1 MPRQQAPVIDPDG
14 VNMIVEAI
22 MTEGYILK
30 DFSPF
35 TDEET
40 EAVYA
45 QAYRLVNQGQFEQAE
60 KLFEMLCQ
68 LDHFGAKYWMGL
80 GICRQQRKSFE
91 QAASAYAMVGILDHE
106 NPMPALRAAECY
118 MALQQWEAAE
128 SGLIAT
134 LHWSGDRPQHAEARA
149 RASALLEI
157 LERRKEQANG

>member
-1 MPRQQAPVIDPDG
+1 MARQQPAEIDPDG
-14 VNMIVEAI
+14 VAMIVDAI
-22 MTEGYILK
+22 MTEGYVLK
-30 DFSPF
+30 DFSPI

-45 QAYRLVNQGQFEQAE
+45 QAFNLVNQRQYERAE

-68 LDHFGAKYWMGL
+68 LDHFEAKFWMGL
-80 GICRQQRKSFE
+80 GICRQQKKNFE
-91 QAASAYAMVGILDHE
+91 QAVKAYAMVGMLDQE

-118 MALQQWEAAE
+118 MALQQWEPAE

-134 LHWSGDRPQHAEARA
+134 LHWAGARPQYQEARA

-157 LERRKEQANG
+157 LERRKESGDG